1 MQGLK
6 PPVSPALQA
15 DSLPTESLGRPFW
28 WLQLSVNLFSWKI
41 CDYHGEKKKES
52 KEQVLVS
59 NSNPINIIK

>member
-6 PPVSPALQA
+6 SPVSPASQA

-41 CDYHGEKKKES
+41 CDYQGEKKETNK
-52 KEQVLVS
+52 QVLVS
-59 NSNPINIIK
+59 NSNFITLIK